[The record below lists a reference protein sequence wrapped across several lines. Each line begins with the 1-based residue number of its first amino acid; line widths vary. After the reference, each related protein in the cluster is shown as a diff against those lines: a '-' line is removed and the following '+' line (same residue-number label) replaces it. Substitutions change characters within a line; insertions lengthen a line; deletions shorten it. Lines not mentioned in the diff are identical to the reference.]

1 VAGGARRAGRGAAP
15 GRRVTPPP
23 PRERAAAAAPYAAVP
38 LLVLLFHARAAAPGQ
53 AFVGDDLRNFFF
65 AVREATAA
73 ALRAGH
79 LPGWQRGMF
88 LGYPLL
94 ADPQAAILD
103 PATWL
108 ALPWDAPRAL
118 TLGALLHL
126 CVAGW
131 GMVFWLRGRGLSS
144 GAALL
149 GAVLLA
155 LGAKQTVHLQHWNFA
170 ASIAWWPW
178 TLAGLDGFART
189 GRGRHLALTACTA
202 ALSWLGGAAQM
213 AYFGT
218 LVAGAHALA
227 LAPAL
232 WRRRPADALLALA
245 AAPFGLLLAA
255 PIILPVAELARLGP
269 RGAGVDY
276 RFAASWRWPDRWG
289 FALFLLPKAYGGAW
303 YLEEM
308 NLWEA
313 TGYLGIL
320 PLGLAAAAPLRRRGL
335 WLFALL
341 GAVGVWLSFGDDAW
355 LGLHRALYLALPG
368 YGSFR
373 NPTRSLMVTSLAGAL
388 LAAEGLD
395 ALRDRAAWPRRWPR
409 AGLALAAVVAIAPN
423 LARFPSFSLD
433 REAARDGAATAV
445 VLALAGLAWL
455 AAGHRLRLAPRW
467 RVPWALA
474 PAAIVFAD
482 LFTAFGAMNPV
493 APAAGERPFLED
505 LAGEVP
511 AAPAPRRV
519 AVVAKWGR
527 TANAPLRNGWEG
539 VTGYGPTVIQR
550 VRSLL
555 EATRTDRVVPP
566 SPVAA
571 DTNFPRPRATSPLWP
586 LLSAPL
592 VVADHPLPLPRV
604 AEARREW
611 EEPTALY
618 RAAALPRVFWAGA
631 WSSAPDEALAD
642 AMLLAAR
649 GDRAV
654 LAPDAP
660 PGFPAPGAPEGPVA
674 AARVA
679 VEGGALEAEVVAPRA
694 GVAVVLEPWFPG
706 WTATVDGAPAPL
718 ARADFAFMAVPLPA
732 GRHLL
737 RLGYAP
743 TQLGRGVA
751 AGGAA
756 LTLLVA
762 ALALRRRGRAPTPAS
777 PP

>member
-1 VAGGARRAGRGAAP
+1 
-15 GRRVTPPP
+15 
-23 PRERAAAAAPYAAVP
+23 
-38 LLVLLFHARAAAPGQ
+38 
-53 AFVGDDLRNFFF
+53 
-65 AVREATAA
+65 
-73 ALRAGH
+73 
-79 LPGWQRGMF
+79 
-88 LGYPLL
+88 
-94 ADPQAAILD
+94 
-103 PATWL
+103 
-108 ALPWDAPRAL
+108 
-118 TLGALLHL
+118 
-126 CVAGW
+126 
-131 GMVFWLRGRGLSS
+131 
-144 GAALL
+144 
-149 GAVLLA
+149 
-155 LGAKQTVHLQHWNFA
+155 
-170 ASIAWWPW
+170 
-178 TLAGLDGFART
+178 
-189 GRGRHLALTACTA
+189 
-202 ALSWLGGAAQM
+202 
-213 AYFGT
+213 
-218 LVAGAHALA
+218 
-227 LAPAL
+227 
-232 WRRRPADALLALA
+232 
-245 AAPFGLLLAA
+245 
-255 PIILPVAELARLGP
+255 
-269 RGAGVDY
+269 
-276 RFAASWRWPDRWG
+276 
-289 FALFLLPKAYGGAW
+289 
-303 YLEEM
+303 
-308 NLWEA
+308 
-313 TGYLGIL
+313 
-320 PLGLAAAAPLRRRGL
+320 
-335 WLFALL
+335 
-341 GAVGVWLSFGDDAW
+341 
-355 LGLHRALYLALPG
+355 
-368 YGSFR
+368 
-373 NPTRSLMVTSLAGAL
+373 
-388 LAAEGLD
+388 
-395 ALRDRAAWPRRWPR
+395 
-409 AGLALAAVVAIAPN
+409 
-423 LARFPSFSLD
+423 
-433 REAARDGAATAV
+433 
-445 VLALAGLAWL
+445 
-455 AAGHRLRLAPRW
+455 
-467 RVPWALA
+467 
-474 PAAIVFAD
+474 
-482 LFTAFGAMNPV
+482 
-493 APAAGERPFLED
+493 
-505 LAGEVP
+505 
-511 AAPAPRRV
+511 
-519 AVVAKWGR
+519 
-527 TANAPLRNGWEG
+527 
-539 VTGYGPTVIQR
+539 VIQR